1 MSKRE
6 RVYIVDE
13 NDNVID
19 EKWRDE
25 TIPAD
30 RIRIVGVWIEN
41 SSEQVL
47 IAQRSYRKKIDQG
60 LWGPAVAGT
69 VEAGDSYESTAVR
82 ELIEEIN
89 LDINSLSASL
99 IAVDKINYGTEKT
112 GLRIAAR
119 FKIFVDLPISSFKID
134 SNEVEKIKWIDKKI
148 LTQDITKN
156 PDNYVPHFKADIA

>member
-47 IAQRSYRKKIDQG
+47 IAQ
-60 LWGPAVAGT
+60 
-69 VEAGDSYESTAVR
+69 
-82 ELIEEIN
+82 
-89 LDINSLSASL
+89 
-99 IAVDKINYGTEKT
+99 
-112 GLRIAAR
+112 
-119 FKIFVDLPISSFKID
+119 
-134 SNEVEKIKWIDKKI
+134 
-148 LTQDITKN
+148 
-156 PDNYVPHFKADIA
+156 

>member
-41 SSEQVL
+41 NSEQVL

-69 VEAGDSYESTAVR
+69 VEAGDSYESTS
-82 ELIEEIN
+82 LYS
-89 LDINSLSASL
+89 NS
-99 IAVDKINYGTEKT
+99 ITFCDKINYGTEKT

-156 PDNYVPHFKADIA
+156 PDNYVPHFKVDIA